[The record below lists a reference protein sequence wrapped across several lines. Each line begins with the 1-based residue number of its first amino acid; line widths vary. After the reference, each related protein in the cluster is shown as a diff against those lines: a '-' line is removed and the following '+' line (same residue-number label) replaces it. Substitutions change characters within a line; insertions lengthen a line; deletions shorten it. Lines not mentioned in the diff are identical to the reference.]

1 MKQNNNFFTKFLYDY
16 LPLIVFFIAFK
27 LSKNPNPLI
36 DATIYMLIVT
46 IFAIIISL
54 IFKQEIPKIAIFSAI
69 ILSIFGSLTILLQN
83 EIFIKIK
90 PTIVNLIF
98 SVILFYGYFSQ
109 KPLLSYLLGGQ
120 IQISK
125 NSWLIL
131 SFRWALFF
139 MFLALLNEIIWRNF
153 TTDFWVKFKV
163 FGMMP
168 ITLVFTISQMPFII
182 NQIKQESKVKVKAD

>member
-27 LSKNPNPLI
+27 LSKNSNPLI

-54 IFKQEIPKIAIFSAI
+54 ILKQEIPKIAIFSAI

-109 KPLLSYLLGGQ
+109 KPLLSYLLGRQ

-153 TTDFWVKFKV
+153 ATDFWVKFKV

-182 NQIKQESKVKVKAD
+182 NQIKQESKVKVEAD